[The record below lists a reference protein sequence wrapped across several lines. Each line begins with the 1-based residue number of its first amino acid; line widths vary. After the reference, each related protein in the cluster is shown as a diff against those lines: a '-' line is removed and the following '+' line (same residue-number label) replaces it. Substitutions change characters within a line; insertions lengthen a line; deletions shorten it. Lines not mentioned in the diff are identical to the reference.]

1 MHQPGRAQSE
11 ASVFSHRLQPVVSDA
26 LHVPVGAGFSRASRP
41 KDSSMPQH
49 VFHGICPQVV
59 SHTKNEE
66 SLEKAARDKLSGLK
80 DEKPP
85 GVDENG

>member
-1 MHQPGRAQSE
+1 
-11 ASVFSHRLQPVVSDA
+11 
-26 LHVPVGAGFSRASRP
+26 
-41 KDSSMPQH
+41 MPQH